1 MALPGFQKKQAMADV
16 GDECLFIHGF
26 GYNRRR
32 WPSDSYYQEMGQIA
46 YGHAAMAIKP
56 MDDLY
61 LHLETNFPI
70 MGKVLT
76 QIKQMV

>member
-1 MALPGFQKKQAMADV
+1 
-16 GDECLFIHGF
+16 
-26 GYNRRR
+26 
-32 WPSDSYYQEMGQIA
+32 MGKIA

-56 MDDLY
+56 TDDLY